1 MSTKS
6 TRAACGIRVV
16 ASSLPTREAVAAA
29 RLELAGEI
37 LQHIIV
43 FFSNEHDPEIL
54 LDALKRDFND
64 TSVSGCSTSGEIG
77 PLGMMKG
84 GIVIIAFP
92 ENGFRLMSEV
102 ITDIDKGGVERASE
116 IARRLRIQMIGSAS
130 RSAKE
135 HVFALVLVDGL
146 SNAEEALI
154 AALDLSL
161 NGIELVGGSA
171 GDGLDFQDTVLI
183 YRGNLVQRGA
193 ILFVIETELPVRIF
207 KTQNFEPTPVK
218 LVVTAADTANRIVY
232 ELNAEP
238 AAAEYAAAIGLRP
251 GDLVELTGRHG
262 LAHARVIARRQS
274 DDSLLRCVL
283 HSFADP
289 VIDRTLAL
297 QESLADL
304 NAEPLEN
311 QPPPDA
317 PAKKPFPM
325 QNAGSEQLAHALQ
338 RPFFEVGHLPGSE
351 RLIDTA
357 LLIDD
362 RFFHHALADTFGLSL
377 DRAETIVGRW
387 PDSYLPIA
395 LKALG
400 FSAAECFLTMT
411 AVLGT
416 IETDR
421 EGLHEFVHIYRSIDR
436 EKALA
441 LVRRWRAEDMAATLR
456 GKLREMAEDHETP
469 PTDAANCDAPKPSRS
484 VK

>member
-1 MSTKS
+1 MIA
-6 TRAACGIRVV
+6 RAGLNGEPPAVQSPPEYPCVSNDLFRALEEISGNRSQPQSK
-16 ASSLPTREAVAAA
+16 AGKADDLLVAAVSAFAGITRPGRQDMQQFEDLAMPLLHCASARGKRQAADILA
-29 RLELAGEI
+29 RLDEAPRRIVLA
-37 LQHIIV
+37 L
-43 FFSNEHDPEIL
+43 
-54 LDALKRDFND
+54 
-64 TSVSGCSTSGEIG
+64 
-77 PLGMMKG
+77 
-84 GIVIIAFP
+84 
-92 ENGFRLMSEV
+92 
-102 ITDIDKGGVERASE
+102 
-116 IARRLRIQMIGSAS
+116 
-130 RSAKE
+130 
-135 HVFALVLVDGL
+135 
-146 SNAEEALI
+146 AEEPVEI
-154 AALDLSL
+154 
-161 NGIELVGGSA
+161 SA
-171 GDGLDFQDTVLI
+171 PLLL
-183 YRGNLVQRGA
+183 RSPL
-193 ILFVIETELPVRIF
+193 
-207 KTQNFEPTPVK
+207 
-218 LVVTAADTANRIVY
+218 
-232 ELNAEP
+232 
-238 AAAEYAAAIGLRP
+238 LRP

-304 NAEPLEN
+304 KAEPLEN

-421 EGLHEFVHIYRSIDR
+421 EGLREFVHIYRSIDR